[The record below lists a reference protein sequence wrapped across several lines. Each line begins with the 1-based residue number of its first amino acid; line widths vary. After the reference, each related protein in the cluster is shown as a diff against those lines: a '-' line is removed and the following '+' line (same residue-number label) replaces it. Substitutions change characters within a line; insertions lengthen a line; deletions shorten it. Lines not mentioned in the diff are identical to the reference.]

1 MDQIDV
7 KKLNIPASPGCYKYF
22 DQSGEILY
30 IGKAADLS
38 KRVLSY
44 WRKSANHTGAKK
56 AMLTKI
62 SRIEWIKVGSEIEA
76 LLLES
81 NLIKKYQPPYN
92 IVLRDDKRH
101 IYIKITSDQWPRVI
115 ATRAVGKDGR
125 YFGPFVS
132 ATAVH
137 ETIKIIR
144 RAWKWGGFITSA
156 EDKNSSLRSARY
168 PELYGTPEDP
178 VEYKKIIKE
187 IGLFLEGRRGD
198 IEKNLQSQITNN
210 ELLIS
215 RINDDSEKQ
224 KIQEKISAD
233 KYRIL
238 NLRKILAHSNILSIH
253 DKYAADVVELAKI
266 LGLPNTP
273 KRIEG
278 YDISNLFGQEAVGS
292 MVVFAEGEADKS
304 QYRKFK
310 IKKNRHCEQSEAI
323 QLCERKT
330 GLLHRSIPRNDRGSD
345 DTGMLKE
352 ILERRF
358 NHQPSL
364 NEPGWRL
371 PDLIIIDGGK
381 GQLNA
386 CLSILKKLK
395 LDIPALAVSKGEGLR
410 SSGAPDKIFFPGQ
423 REPLKLPLASP
434 AIHIIK
440 RVRDEAHRF
449 AISFHRD
456 RKSKRML
463 KK

>member
-1 MDQIDV
+1 MNQEDV
-7 KKLNIPASPGCYKYF
+7 KKLNIPTTPGCYQYF
-22 DQSGEILY
+22 DADGKLLY
-30 IGKAADLS
+30 IGKAANLN
-38 KRVLSY
+38 KRVTSY
-44 WRKSANHTGAKK
+44 WRKSANHTPAKK
-56 AMLTKI
+56 SMLEKI
-62 SRIEWIKVGSEIEA
+62 SKVEWIEVGSEIEA

-81 NLIKKYQPPYN
+81 NLVKKYQPPYN
-92 IVLRDDKRH
+92 VVLRDDKRH
-101 IYIKITSDQWPRVI
+101 IYIKITTDEWPRVI
-115 ATRAVGKDGR
+115 TTRNVDKDGR
-125 YFGPFVS
+125 YFGPFTS

-144 RAWKWGGFITSA
+144 RVWKWGGFITLP
-156 EDKNSSLRSARY
+156 ENKNNRLKSNRY
-168 PELYGTPEDP
+168 PELYGCPEDP

-187 IGLFLEGRRGD
+187 IELFLEGRRSD
-198 IEKNLQSQITNN
+198 VEKDLQTQIANY
-210 ELLIS
+210 ELLIAKT
-215 RINDDSEKQ
+215 DDKNERQ
-224 KIQEKISAD
+224 KLQEKISTD

-238 NLRKILAHSNILSIH
+238 NLRKVLAHSNVLSVH

-266 LGLPNTP
+266 LGLPKTP
-273 KRIEG
+273 HRIEG

-292 MVVFAEGEADKS
+292 MVVFAEGEPDKS

-310 IKKNRHCEQSEAI
+310 IKGLSSNL
-323 QLCERKT
+323 QLPISNSTDTKIKT
-330 GLLHRSIPRNDRGSD
+330 SAHFSPPFGGEVRGGVRGD

-358 NHQPSL
+358 N
-364 NEPGWRL
+364 NEWPL

-410 SSGAPDKIFFPGQ
+410 SAHAPDKIFFPGM

-434 AIHIIK
+434 ALHVVK

-449 AISFHRD
+449 AIGFHRD
-456 RKSKRML
+456 NKLKRML